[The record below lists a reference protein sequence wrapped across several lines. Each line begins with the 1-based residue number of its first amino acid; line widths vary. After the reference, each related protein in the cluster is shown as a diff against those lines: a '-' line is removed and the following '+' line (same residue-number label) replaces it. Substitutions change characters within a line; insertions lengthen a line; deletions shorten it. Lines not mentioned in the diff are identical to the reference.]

1 MLRKGDIEIE
11 TVAIRRVLHELEARL
26 IPPVAPA
33 QPRAEGK
40 LERKEYGDGTER
52 LKISVRGLDVPDGST
67 ALVAVEGSTVTQ
79 FDIWR
84 GAGRADTRTV
94 SALPEMR
101 AGQVVEVQVAGAIL
115 LSGTLRVD

>member
-1 MLRKGDIEIE
+1 M
-11 TVAIRRVLHELEARL
+11 AIRRVLRELEARL
-26 IPPVAPA
+26 IPPAA
-33 QPRAEGK
+33 AARSRANGK

-67 ALVAVEGSTVTQ
+67 ALVAVEGSPVTQ

-84 GAGRADTRTV
+84 GAGRSDTQTATP

-101 AGQVVEVQVAGAIL
+101 VGQVVEVQVAGEIR